1 MSTDALD
8 RILDAVES
16 AEFRA
21 PADGD
26 FVAVALTVMGLAL
39 AGCPQAS
46 AFAAVPM
53 SAFGDIER
61 RLLFCL
67 LSRRSGHRTKSLP

>member
-61 RLLFCL
+61 HLLFCL